1 MKSTLTGRAANAP
14 ILTGLLAAVLVLS
27 PIPVAFAQSAAPAP
41 APASTSVDSIVAVV
55 DEDVILRSELNRA
68 VANIT
73 AQSAARGTQLP
84 PNDIIEKQVLE
95 RLVLIRLQVARAAE
109 GGIRVS
115 DAELQQAIA
124 GVAKQNNMTEAQLRE
139 RLAGDHIEFDEFRS
153 NLRDELTI
161 QSFRQRFVQSKVQ
174 ISEAEIDQLLATQ
187 KVGGPEVRLANLQV
201 ALPDDASPE
210 QIAEA
215 RKKIDEIKASIERG
229 EIDFRSAAVRYSQAQ
244 NALDGGEIGWRTYDT
259 IPPAFVNLI
268 TGLKPGQITEP
279 LRGSGGYQ
287 IVQVEEV
294 RQPSSEQATQYR
306 AQDILVRT
314 SDLVGVE
321 AARQKIETLRA
332 RIAGG
337 EDFAKVAREASDDTL
352 TKNSGGD
359 MGWFLVDQWGGA
371 VAAQIQKLADGEL
384 SPVFQSE
391 VGFHLLK
398 RTGIRVQD
406 VTQDNRR
413 NKAREIIGNRKSEE
427 EYERFLRQL
436 RSEAFVEM
444 RLGAAPASTP

>member
-1 MKSTLTGRAANAP
+1 MKPTSTGRAMMGP
-14 ILTGLLAAVLVLS
+14 ILTGLLAVLTLS
-27 PIPVAFAQSAAPAP
+27 PIQAAFAQSAAAP
-41 APASTSVDSIVAVV
+41 IDSIVAVV

-73 AQSAARGTQLP
+73 AQSAARGAQLP
-84 PNDIIEKQVLE
+84 PRDILEKQVLE
-95 RLVLIRLQVARAAE
+95 RLVLVRLQVARAADA
-109 GGIRVS
+109 GIRVS

-124 GVAKQNNMTEAQLRE
+124 GVSKQNNMSEAQLRE
-139 RLAGDHIEFDEFRS
+139 RLANDHIDYEEFRN

-201 ALPDDASPE
+201 TLPDDATPD

-215 RKKIDEIKASIERG
+215 RKKIEGIKASIERG
-229 EIDFRSAAVRYSQAQ
+229 EIDFRSAAIRYSQAQ
-244 NALDGGEIGWRTYDT
+244 NALDGGEIGWRTLDT

-279 LRGSGGYQ
+279 LRGSGGFQ

-294 RQPSSEQATQYR
+294 REPKAEQATQYR
-306 AQDILVRT
+306 AQDILIRT

-321 AARQKIETLRA
+321 AARQKIEALRA
-332 RIAGG
+332 RIAAG
-337 EDFAKVAREASDDTL
+337 EDFAKVAREASEDTL
-352 TKNSGGD
+352 TKNVGGD

-371 VAAQIQKLADGEL
+371 VAAQIQKLSDGEL

-398 RTGIRVQD
+398 RTGMRVQD
-406 VTQDNRR
+406 VTEDNRR

-436 RSEAFVEM
+436 RSEAFVET
-444 RLGAAPASTP
+444 RLGAAPAATPTPTP